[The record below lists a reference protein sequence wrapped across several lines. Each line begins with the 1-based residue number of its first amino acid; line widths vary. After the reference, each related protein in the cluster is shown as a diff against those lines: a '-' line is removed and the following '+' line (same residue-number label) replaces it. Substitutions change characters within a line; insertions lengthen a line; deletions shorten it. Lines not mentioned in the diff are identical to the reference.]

1 MKYVF
6 VLLTICSFIL
16 AGCSLAEPTATPAA
30 ATQPAQEPTTTL
42 LPTATKP
49 KPTPTLNPNENAS
62 SVFSDLKV
70 ETQRLT
76 SPNGRCT
83 WDRLLAYAMKET
95 AVKKYDNQFYIRV
108 SVACLLGEEYKEVN
122 WLPVDGWAGQGLG
135 YSIPALLGWSA
146 DGKRMYFYDQIIPDG
161 CQPIGGWQEN
171 FRQLDLETGNV
182 TLILREMRS
191 GASLS
196 ADTTRLVYYDMQN
209 KDVGV
214 YSLVNGEVKHLAL
227 AVPEQSDYWAVGE
240 FTWSPDGQSVLFV
253 MLDGDAC
260 NPSGASI
267 QKLDLARGVIQ
278 VKWFSTERTA
288 SIIEWVD
295 PTRVVITIGQEQH
308 LLDPIS
314 GILY

>member
-1 MKYVF
+1 MKK
-6 VLLTICSFIL
+6 LLFLLIL
-16 AGCSLAEPTATPAA
+16 FTLTLPGCNPFEPNADLATASPTDPQASASPF
-30 ATQPAQEPTTTL
+30 PTY
-42 LPTATKP
+42 TKP
-49 KPTPTLNPNENAS
+49 APAPTLSTIELAS
-62 SVFSDLKV
+62 SVFADLTI
-70 ETQRLT
+70 ETQRLL
-76 SPNGRCT
+76 SPDGRCT
-83 WDRLLAYAMKET
+83 WDRLIASSIKES
-95 AVKKYDNQFYIRV
+95 AIQKYDNQFYMRV
-108 SVACLLGEEYKEVN
+108 SVSCVLGEENKEVN

-146 DGKRMYFYDQIIPDG
+146 DGMRMYFYDQIIADG

-182 TLILREMRS
+182 TLLLREMRS
-191 GASLS
+191 GTSLS

-209 KDVGV
+209 KDVGI
-214 YSLVNGEVKHLAL
+214 YNLVSGEVQHLAL
-227 AVPEQSDYWAVGE
+227 AVPEQSMNWAVGE

-253 MLDGDAC
+253 MLVGDAC

-288 SIIEWVD
+288 SIVEWVD
-295 PTRVVITIGQEQH
+295 PTRVVITIGKEQH

-314 GILY
+314 GNLD